1 MIGRRSFIG
10 LAFLFVASCTAATQT
25 ADFIPGGGDGADSL
39 KFAVTDV
46 QGLDDLERDYE
57 AFRAALEGALER
69 EIEFYPV
76 GSYTEAASA
85 LQLGKIDIALTGPSE
100 YVLIQARTHA
110 IPVIAITRP
119 NYHSAIAV
127 PAASPVKTVAE
138 LKGKTIAMLKVGS
151 TSGHLGPTE
160 MLMEAGLDPKT
171 DYRVEMLGREGSLEA
186 LKAGKVEAWGGPLID
201 YERFLREEGLSE
213 ADFPLLKKGPPLP
226 NDVFVVNSNTDPR
239 LVELFRDRAIARQ
252 QDLIVALSSVPA
264 NEKFKEST
272 LVAVED
278 SDYDMIREVYQAIGE
293 GSFVTP
299 D

>member
-1 MIGRRSFIG
+1 MIDRRSFIG
-10 LAFLFVASCTAATQT
+10 LTLLFLASCTAATQT
-25 ADFIPGGGDGADSL
+25 ANLTPPGGDGADSL

-57 AFRAALEGALER
+57 AFRVALEVALER

-76 GSYTEAASA
+76 DSYAEAASA

-100 YVLIQARTHA
+100 YVLIRARTNA
-110 IPVIAITRP
+110 IPVVAITRP
-119 NYHSAIAV
+119 NYHSVIAV
-127 PAASPVKTVAE
+127 PAASPVKTVAD
-138 LKGKTIAMLKVGS
+138 LKGKTIAMRQVGS

-171 DYRVEMLGREGSLEA
+171 DYQVKMLGPEGSLKA
-186 LKAGKVEAWGGPLID
+186 LKSGEVEAWGGPLID
-201 YERFLREEGLSE
+201 YERFLREEGFSE
-213 ADFPLLKKGPPLP
+213 ADFSLLKKGPPLP

-239 LVELFRDRAIARQ
+239 LIALLRDRAIARQ
-252 QDLIVALSSVPA
+252 QDLIAALSSVRA
-264 NEKFKEST
+264 NEKFQEST

-278 SDYDMIREVYQAIGE
+278 GDYDMIREVYRAIGE
-293 GSFVTP
+293 GGFVAP

>member
-10 LAFLFVASCTAATQT
+10 LALLFLASCTAATQT
-25 ADFIPGGGDGADSL
+25 ANFTRAGGDGADAL

-46 QGLDDLERDYE
+46 QGLDDLERDYG
-57 AFRAALEGALER
+57 AFRAALEAVLEH

-76 GSYTEAASA
+76 DSYTEAASA
-85 LQLGKIDIALTGPSE
+85 LQQGKIDIALTGPSE
-100 YVLIQARTHA
+100 YVLIRARTNA
-110 IPVIAITRP
+110 IPVVAITRP
-119 NYHSAIAV
+119 NYHSAIAI
-127 PAASPVKTVAE
+127 PASSPIKTVAD

-186 LKAGKVEAWGGPLID
+186 LKAGEVEAWGGPLID
-201 YERFLREEGLSE
+201 YERFLREEGFSE
-213 ADFPLLKKGPPLP
+213 ADFSLLKKGPPLP
-226 NDVFVVNSNTDPR
+226 NDVFVVNSNTDPQ
-239 LVELFRDRAIARQ
+239 LIELFRDRAIARQ
-252 QDLIVALSSVPA
+252 QDLIAALSSVPA
-264 NEKFKEST
+264 NEKFQEST

-278 SDYDMIREVYQAIGE
+278 GDYNMIREVYRAIGE
-293 GSFVTP
+293 GGFVAP